1 MRSSVTYVILRVPF
15 YFIFLGFI
23 FLNFNARTKSGSRLG
38 RIFLYTTDPIA
49 IFQLNGLQ
57 VLIDKR
63 IVPMAKRRKLPR
75 PQAAQRP
82 PARPQHKEKGQPKK
96 QAKKQHHQHQHDE
109 PVIPFS
115 PNDRILLIGEGD
127 LSFAASIIEHHG
139 CTNVTA
145 TVLEKDHAELLAKYP
160 AVDTNIAVVNRRPDA
175 DADAGPDAGD
185 EGEEDDDAVEEE
197 EDEKRKPV
205 AVNNKLVYGV
215 DATKLPPSIARTP
228 HDRIV
233 FNFPHVGGKS
243 TDVNRQVRYN
253 QELLV
258 AFFQRALA
266 SPQAPLARGGAI
278 VVTLFESEPYTL
290 WNIRDLGRH
299 AGLQLARS
307 FRFQADAYPGYHH
320 ARTFGV
326 VRNKKGEEST
336 GWKGEDRP
344 ARSYVFMRKEEVE
357 SQAAKKRKRGDDS
370 SSDDDD
376 D

>member
-1 MRSSVTYVILRVPF
+1 
-15 YFIFLGFI
+15 
-23 FLNFNARTKSGSRLG
+23 
-38 RIFLYTTDPIA
+38 
-49 IFQLNGLQ
+49 
-57 VLIDKR
+57 
-63 IVPMAKRRKLPR
+63 MAKRRKLQR
-75 PQAAQRP
+75 QQAAQRP
-82 PARPQHKEKGQPKK
+82 SGRPQQKEKGQLKK
-96 QAKKQHHQHQHDE
+96 PPQSKPGKKHRQQQHDE

-115 PNDRILLIGEGD
+115 PGDRILLVGEGD

-160 AVDTNIAVVNRRPDA
+160 AVDTNIAVVNRRPDPHAANPSRGAGA
-175 DADAGPDAGD
+175 DAEPDGQSD
-185 EGEEDDDAVEEE
+185 DDDGTDEDGEGEGDNSDGSVHSS
-197 EDEKRKPV
+197 DEKRSKAAV
-205 AVNNKLVYGV
+205 VNNKLVYNV
-215 DATKLPPSIARTP
+215 DATKLPPSVARTP
-228 HDRIV
+228 HDRII

-258 AFFQRALA
+258 SFFQRALS
-266 SPQAPLARGGAI
+266 SPAAPLARGGSI

-299 AGLQLARS
+299 AGLQLERS
-307 FRFQADAYPGYHH
+307 FRFQADVYPGYHH

-326 VRNKKGEEST
+326 VRNKKGEESS

-344 ARSYVFMRKEEVE
+344 ARSYVFMRKEEIQ
-357 SQAAKKRKRGDDS
+357 SQVGKKRKRAGDDS

-376 D
+376 DE

>member
-1 MRSSVTYVILRVPF
+1 
-15 YFIFLGFI
+15 
-23 FLNFNARTKSGSRLG
+23 
-38 RIFLYTTDPIA
+38 
-49 IFQLNGLQ
+49 
-57 VLIDKR
+57 
-63 IVPMAKRRKLPR
+63 MAKRRKLQRQQATQRPSGR
-75 PQAAQRP
+75 PQP
-82 PARPQHKEKGQPKK
+82 KEKGQVKKPLQPKP
-96 QAKKQHHQHQHDE
+96 AKKHRQQQHDE
-109 PVIPFS
+109 PVVSFS

-160 AVDTNIAVVNRRPDA
+160 AVDTNIAVVNRRPDPHA
-175 DADAGPDAGD
+175 ANPSHGAGADAGPDGQSGD
-185 EGEEDDDAVEEE
+185 DGGDGGDDGGDDDDSEDGKPKAAV
-197 EDEKRKPV
+197 
-205 AVNNKLVYGV
+205 VNNKLVYNV
-215 DATKLPPSIARTP
+215 DATKLPPSVARTP
-228 HDRIV
+228 HDRII

-258 AFFQRALA
+258 SFFQRALS
-266 SPQAPLARGGAI
+266 SPAAPLARGGSI

-299 AGLQLARS
+299 AGLQLERS
-307 FRFQADAYPGYHH
+307 FRFQADVYPGYHH

-326 VRNKKGEEST
+326 VRNKKGEESS

-344 ARSYVFMRKEEVE
+344 ARSYVFMRKEEIE
-357 SQAAKKRKRGDDS
+357 SQVGKKRKRSGDES

-376 D
+376 E